1 MTNNNI
7 IIRFDDVLSKGQ
19 YRVLSGSFLKMIA
32 LITMLIDHTA
42 SVILRE
48 MEFANISMLSIGSH
62 DITLYWICRTIGR
75 LAFPIYCFL
84 ITEGY
89 VHTHDRKKYG
99 INLLA
104 FALISEI
111 PWNLE
116 HSGSVFYSGQNV
128 FFTLFLGYLA
138 IVCYEK
144 FRNSHSKLLLSLLL
158 IFAVSLVL
166 RADYGF
172 TGVGFILFIYL
183 FRERKILQAFIGCCF
198 FSKTWVILF
207 AFIPIN
213 MYNGKRGFIK
223 GNVGKYL
230 FYAAY
235 PAHILIL
242 YFIKQRYIGY

>member
-1 MTNNNI
+1 MNSNILDRFDTILNNN
-7 IIRFDDVLSKGQ
+7 K
-19 YRVLSGSFLKMIA
+19 YRILSGSVLKMLA

-42 SVILRE
+42 SVLLWE
-48 MEFANISMLSIGSH
+48 MDFANDPIISIGSH
-62 DITLYWICRTIGR
+62 EITIYWICRTVGR
-75 LAFPIYCFL
+75 IAFPIYCFL

-89 VHTHDRKKYG
+89 LHTHNKKQYG
-99 INLLA
+99 INLLV

-116 HSGSVFYSGQNV
+116 HSGSIFYERQNV

-144 FRNSHSKLLLSLLL
+144 YKNKKALLLFTLMIIFGVSLLL
-158 IFAVSLVL
+158 K
-166 RADYGF
+166 ADYG
-172 TGVGFILFIYL
+172 TAGIGFILFLY
-183 FRERKILQAFIGCCF
+183 FAREHKIVQAIIGSCF
-198 FSKTWVILF
+198 FSKAWAILL

-223 GNVGKYL
+223 SKVSKYI

-235 PAHILIL
+235 PLHLTVLYILKINL
-242 YFIKQRYIGY
+242 IGY